1 MKPITSSRPEP
12 INSLG
17 NSIAQAIDW
26 VAATRQQSTRL
37 NREADNLTVRL
48 RRSYN
53 RVRQLDSAMH
63 QPLTIGLYGHNAAA
77 KAHLLAALAPGAK
90 LLTEDTTLAVRYRCG
105 DAQNPPSYPVAV
117 SLLNEAQLVV
127 MLIGSALMGGFRP
140 DWDARAMT
148 AHLQTLERLRQP
160 MAIGGLD
167 SNAMVALWDNLRL
180 QGGKW
185 QTPLARHFWP
195 HAISLAPYLSV
206 DDRAGLFA
214 PLWGEDPA
222 LTTCYRQ
229 LAHTLHTLG
238 NGERVYAPRQV
249 LSPDE
254 GILHA
259 QIIPASTGEKLA
271 VLTENGD
278 EVAIVLADLAWL
290 AASVTTT
297 LPARENVGLPNN
309 IELLD
314 LPAGSPCPGAGLIQ
328 RMQQAKRANL
338 LALAADG
345 LHASLLLVS
354 DAALTPQDAGRTGNA
369 LAYWVRQTQGE
380 TAELRSRRKPGLIWA
395 ITAFDSRQEG
405 KPRPDD
411 AVQRYVGEPGE
422 SWATLLAMDE
432 SDCQRMVAWL
442 AAQARPTLKQE
453 RILEQQQELQ
463 RELTQ
468 SLLGNWLHA
477 ADTPL
482 TQQRAQQLLRKLQAQ
497 AGIHG
502 ELLEWLLPQCDTLR
516 QLYSQRQHNLPAP
529 VAGGPTFEVEIDL
542 FGEGDMACVAPIG
555 QDGDSFA
562 QRVFADWIN
571 HLRSLPDNSQLLALL
586 GIGKQHLEMLVDALI
601 TAACRLEIAE
611 SLERALSAGTQPEQA
626 EDRQVSQALA
636 ILGDFVTWLG
646 FQQREARLRPA
657 SRINHGQPIFTPP
670 PQPAVDWSSQQR
682 LTKLAPTPARNTA
695 FYIYD
700 WLVGLQTLLAENVA
714 TAAEGTI
721 DEAAHQALAAIV
733 APLNAEA
740 TPII

>member
-1 MKPITSSRPEP
+1 MKPITSGRPEP

-53 RVRQLDSAMH
+53 RARQLDSAMY
-63 QPLTIGLYGHNAAA
+63 QPLAIGLYGHNAAA
-77 KAHLLAALAPGAK
+77 KSHLLAALAPGAR
-90 LLTEDTTLAVRYRCG
+90 LLTEEATLAVRYRYC
-105 DAQNPPSYPVAV
+105 DAQNTPSYPVTV
-117 SLLNEAQLVV
+117 SLLDEAQLVA
-127 MLIGSALMGGFRP
+127 MMIGSALMGGFQP
-140 DWDARAMT
+140 DWNAASMA
-148 AHLQTLERLRQP
+148 AHLHRLERLRQP
-160 MAIGGLD
+160 MAIGGLG
-167 SNAMVALWDNLRL
+167 SNAMVALWDHLRH

-206 DDRAGLFA
+206 DDRARLFA

-222 LTTCYRQ
+222 LTSCYRQ
-229 LAHTLHTLG
+229 LAHTLHALG
-238 NGERVYAPRQV
+238 HCERLSAPRKV
-249 LSPDE
+249 LSRDE
-254 GILHA
+254 GIAHA
-259 QIIPASTGEKLA
+259 QTINASAGEKLT
-271 VLTENGD
+271 VLTENGV
-278 EVAIVLADLAWL
+278 EVAIALADLAWL

-314 LPAGSPCPGAGLIQ
+314 LPASVPCPGAGLIQ

-338 LALAADG
+338 LTLAADG

-354 DAALTPQDAGRTGNA
+354 DAALTPQDASRTGNA
-369 LAYWVRQTQGE
+369 LAYWVRQTQGQ
-380 TAELRSRRKPGLIWA
+380 TVELRSRRKPGLIWT

-432 SDCQRMVAWL
+432 SDCRRMVAWL
-442 AAQARPTLKQE
+442 AAQACPTLKQD

-463 RELTQ
+463 RELTE
-468 SLLGNWLHA
+468 SLLGNWLRP

-516 QLYSQRQHNLPAP
+516 QLYSQQQHNLSAP
-529 VAGGPTFEVEIDL
+529 VTGAPEFDVEIDL

-586 GIGKQHLEMLVDALI
+586 GIGKPHLEMLVDALI

-611 SLERALSAGTQPEQA
+611 SLERALSAVAQPEQA
-626 EDRQVSQALA
+626 EDRQVSLALA

-646 FQQREARLRPA
+646 FQQREAKLRPA

-700 WLVGLQTLLAENVA
+700 WLVGLQALLAENVA
-714 TAAEGTI
+714 TDAEGTI
-721 DEAAHQALAAIV
+721 DEAAHRALAAIV

-740 TPII
+740 MPMI

>member
-17 NSIAQAIDW
+17 NSIEQAIDW

-53 RVRQLDSAMH
+53 RARQLDSAMH
-63 QPLTIGLYGHNAAA
+63 QPLAIGLYGHNAAA
-77 KAHLLAALAPGAK
+77 KAHLLAALAPGAR
-90 LLTEDTTLAVRYRCG
+90 LLTEDATLAVRYRCG
-105 DAQNPPSYPVAV
+105 DTQNPPSYPVTV
-117 SLLNEAQLVV
+117 SLLNEAQLVA

-140 DWDARAMT
+140 DWDARAMA
-148 AHLQTLERLRQP
+148 AHLQALERLRQP

-229 LAHTLHTLG
+229 LAHALHALG
-238 NGERVYAPRQV
+238 HCERLYAPRQV
-249 LSPDE
+249 LSQDE
-254 GILHA
+254 GIVHA
-259 QIIPASTGEKLA
+259 QAIHASAGEKLA
-271 VLTENGD
+271 VLTEHGD
-278 EVAIVLADLAWL
+278 EGVIALADLAWL
-290 AASVTTT
+290 TASVTTT
-297 LPARENVGLPNN
+297 LPARGSVGLPNN
-309 IELLD
+309 IDLLD

-338 LALAADG
+338 LIQVADG

-354 DAALTPQDAGRTGNA
+354 DAALTPQDAGAAGNA

-380 TAELRSRRKPGLIWA
+380 NTELRSRRKPGLIWA

-432 SDCQRMVAWL
+432 SDSQRMVAWL

-453 RILEQQQELQ
+453 RILEQRQELQ
-463 RELTQ
+463 RELTE
-468 SLLGNWLHA
+468 SLLGNWLHT
-477 ADTPL
+477 ADPQL
-482 TQQRAQQLLRKLQAQ
+482 KQQRVQQLLRKLQAQ

-502 ELLEWLLPQCDTLR
+502 ELLEWLLPLPDTLR
-516 QLYSQRQHNLPAP
+516 QEYLQQQQTLPAP
-529 VAGGPTFEVEIDL
+529 VGRTAPFDMEIDL
-542 FGEGDMACVAPIG
+542 FGEEVAHADAATKYGDS
-555 QDGDSFA
+555 SFA
-562 QRVFADWIN
+562 QRVFTDWIN
-571 HLRSLPDNSQLLALL
+571 HLRNLPDNTPLLALL
-586 GIGKQHLEMLVDALI
+586 GVDKQHLELLVDGLI
-601 TAACRLEIAE
+601 AAACRLDIAE
-611 SLERALSAGTQPEQA
+611 SLERALSAGVLPEQA
-626 EDRQVSQALA
+626 EDRQVSQAFA
-636 ILGDFVTWLG
+636 ILSDFVTWLG
-646 FQQREARLRPA
+646 FQQREAALRPA

-670 PQPAVDWSSQQR
+670 PQPAVDWSHQQR

-714 TAAEGTI
+714 TEAEGAI
-721 DEAAHQALAAIV
+721 DEVAHRALAAIV

>member
-1 MKPITSSRPEP
+1 MKPITSGRPEP
-12 INSLG
+12 I

-53 RVRQLDSAMH
+53 RARQLDSAMH
-63 QPLTIGLYGHNAAA
+63 QPLAIGLYGHNAAA
-77 KAHLLAALAPGAK
+77 KAHLLAALAPGAR
-90 LLTEDTTLAVRYRCG
+90 LLTEDATLAIRYRCG
-105 DAQNPPSYPVAV
+105 DTQNPPSYPVAV
-117 SLLNEAQLVV
+117 SLLDEAQLVA

-140 DWDARAMT
+140 DWDARAMA
-148 AHLQTLERLRQP
+148 AHLQALERLRQP

-167 SNAMVALWDNLRL
+167 SNAMVLLWDNLRH

-222 LTTCYRQ
+222 LTSCYRQ
-229 LAHTLHTLG
+229 LAHTLHTLDHC
-238 NGERVYAPRQV
+238 EHLYAPRQI
-249 LSPDE
+249 LSQDE

-259 QIIPASTGEKLA
+259 QIIHASTGEKLA
-271 VLTENGD
+271 VLTENGV
-278 EVAIVLADLAWL
+278 EVGIALADLAWL

-297 LPARENVGLPNN
+297 LPARGNVGLPNN

-314 LPAGSPCPGAGLIQ
+314 LPAGGPCPGAGLIQ

-338 LALAADG
+338 LTLAADG
-345 LHASLLLVS
+345 LHASLLLIS
-354 DAALTPQDAGRTGNA
+354 DAALTPQDASRTGNA

-380 TAELRSRRKPGLIWA
+380 TLELRSRRKPGLIWA
-395 ITAFDSRQEG
+395 VTAFDSRQEG

-432 SDCQRMVAWL
+432 SDCQRMVTWL
-442 AAQARPTLKQE
+442 AAQAHPTLKQE

-463 RELTQ
+463 RELTE

-477 ADTPL
+477 TDTPL

-502 ELLEWLLPQCDTLR
+502 ELLEWLLPQYDTLR
-516 QLYSQRQHNLPAP
+516 QLYSQQQHNLPAP
-529 VAGGPTFEVEIDL
+529 VAATPAFDVEIDL
-542 FGEGDMACVAPIG
+542 FGEGDITCMAPIG
-555 QDGDSFA
+555 QDSDSFA

-571 HLRSLPDNSQLLALL
+571 HLRSLPDNRQLLALL
-586 GIGKQHLEMLVDALI
+586 GVGKQHLEMLVDALI

-611 SLERALSAGTQPEQA
+611 SLERALSAGTLPEQA

-646 FQQREARLRPA
+646 FQQREARLRPV

-695 FYIYD
+695 FYVYD
-700 WLVGLQTLLAENVA
+700 WLVGLQALLAENMA

-721 DEAAHQALAAIV
+721 DEAAHRALAAIV

>member
-1 MKPITSSRPEP
+1 MKPITSGRPEP
-12 INSLG
+12 INNLG

-53 RVRQLDSAMH
+53 RARQLASAMH
-63 QPLTIGLYGHNAAA
+63 QPLAIGLYGHNAAA
-77 KAHLLAALAPGAK
+77 KAHLLAALAPGAR
-90 LLTEDTTLAVRYRCG
+90 LLSEDATLAVRYSCC
-105 DAQNPPSYPVAV
+105 DTQNPASYPVAV
-117 SLLNEAQLVV
+117 SLIDEAQLVA
-127 MLIGSALMGGFRP
+127 MMIGSALMGGFRP
-140 DWDARAMT
+140 DWNAGAMA
-148 AHLQTLERLRQP
+148 AHSHALERLRQP

-167 SNAMVALWDNLRL
+167 SYAMVALWDHLGH

-206 DDRAGLFA
+206 DDRARLFA
-214 PLWGEDPA
+214 PLWGNDPA
-222 LTTCYRQ
+222 LTSCYRQ
-229 LAHTLHTLG
+229 LAHTLHALG
-238 NGERVYAPRQV
+238 HCERLYAPHQV
-249 LSPDE
+249 LSQDE
-254 GILHA
+254 GIAHA
-259 QIIPASTGEKLA
+259 QAIHASAGEKLT
-271 VLTENGD
+271 VLTENGV
-278 EVAIVLADLAWL
+278 EVAIALADLAWL

-297 LPARENVGLPNN
+297 LPARGNVGLPNN

-314 LPAGSPCPGAGLIQ
+314 LPAANPCPGAGLIQ

-338 LALAADG
+338 LTLAADG

-380 TAELRSRRKPGLIWA
+380 TVELRSRRKPGLIWA

-422 SWATLLAMDE
+422 SWATLLAIDE

-442 AAQARPTLKQE
+442 ATQASPTLKQD

-463 RELTQ
+463 RELTE

-482 TQQRAQQLLRKLQAQ
+482 TQQRTQQLLRKLQAQ

-516 QLYSQRQHNLPAP
+516 QLYSQQQHNLSAP
-529 VAGGPTFEVEIDL
+529 VVAAPAFDVEIDL
-542 FGEGDMACVAPIG
+542 FDEGDMACVAAIG
-555 QDGDSFA
+555 QNNDSFA

-571 HLRSLPDNSQLLALL
+571 HLRSLPDNNQLLTLL
-586 GIGKQHLEMLVDALI
+586 GVGKQHLEMLVDALI

-611 SLERALSAGTQPEQA
+611 SLERALTAGALPEQA

-646 FQQREARLRPA
+646 FQQREPRLRPA
-657 SRINHGQPIFTPP
+657 SRINHGHPIFTPP

-700 WLVGLQTLLAENVA
+700 WLVGLQALLAENVA
-714 TAAEGTI
+714 TGAEGTI
-721 DEAAHQALAAIV
+721 DEAAHRALAAIV

>member
-12 INSLG
+12 TNSLG

-53 RVRQLDSAMH
+53 RARQLDSAMH
-63 QPLTIGLYGHNAAA
+63 QPLAIGLYGHNAAA
-77 KAHLLAALAPGAK
+77 KAHLLAALAPGAR
-90 LLTEDTTLAVRYRCG
+90 LLTEDATLAVRYSSG

-117 SLLNEAQLVV
+117 SLLNEAQLVA
-127 MLIGSALMGGFRP
+127 MLIGSALLGGFRP
-140 DWDARAMT
+140 DWDARAMA
-148 AHLQTLERLRQP
+148 AHLQALERLRQP
-160 MAIGGLD
+160 MAIGRLD
-167 SNAMVALWDNLRL
+167 SNAMVALWDHLRH

-206 DDRAGLFA
+206 DDRARLFA

-229 LAHTLHTLG
+229 LAHALHALG
-238 NGERVYAPRQV
+238 HCERLYAPRQV
-249 LSPDE
+249 LSPDA
-254 GILHA
+254 GIVHA
-259 QIIPASTGEKLA
+259 QAIPASTGEKLT
-271 VLTENGD
+271 VQTENGV
-278 EVAIVLADLAWL
+278 EVAIALADLAWL

-297 LPARENVGLPNN
+297 LPARGNVGLPNN

-338 LALAADG
+338 LTLAADG

-380 TAELRSRRKPGLIWA
+380 TVELRSRRKPGLIWA
-395 ITAFDSRQEG
+395 ITTFDSRQEE

-432 SDCQRMVAWL
+432 SDCQRMVTWL
-442 AAQARPTLKQE
+442 AAQACPTLKQD
-453 RILEQQQELQ
+453 RILEQRQELQ
-463 RELTQ
+463 RELTE

-502 ELLEWLLPQCDTLR
+502 EVLEWLLPQCDTLR
-516 QLYSQRQHNLPAP
+516 QLYNQQQHMSAPMAAAPAF
-529 VAGGPTFEVEIDL
+529 GVEIDL
-542 FGEGDMACVAPIG
+542 FDEGDMTCVAPIG
-555 QDGDSFA
+555 QDSDSFA

-571 HLRSLPDNSQLLALL
+571 HLRSLPDNRQLLALL
-586 GIGKQHLEMLVDALI
+586 GVGKQHLEMLVDALI
-601 TAACRLEIAE
+601 TAACRLKIDE
-611 SLERALSAGTQPEQA
+611 SLERALSAGAQPEQA

-646 FQQREARLRPA
+646 FQHREAKLRPA

-682 LTKLAPTPARNTA
+682 LTKLAPTPARDTA

-700 WLVGLQTLLAENVA
+700 WLVGLQALLAENMA

-721 DEAAHQALAAIV
+721 DETAHRALAAIV

-740 TPII
+740 TPMI

>member
-12 INSLG
+12 INSLE

-53 RVRQLDSAMH
+53 RARLLDSAMH
-63 QPLTIGLYGHNAAA
+63 QPLAIGLYGHNAAA
-77 KAHLLAALAPGAK
+77 KAHLLAALAPGAR
-90 LLTEDTTLAVRYRCG
+90 LLTQDATLTVRYSRC
-105 DAQNPPSYPVAV
+105 DTQNPATYPVAV
-117 SLLNEAQLVV
+117 SLLDEAQLVA
-127 MLIGSALMGGFRP
+127 MMIGSALMGGFHP
-140 DWDARAMT
+140 DWNAGAMA
-148 AHLQTLERLRQP
+148 AHSHALERLRQP

-167 SNAMVALWDNLRL
+167 SNAMVALWDHLGH

-185 QTPLARHFWP
+185 QTLLARYFWP

-206 DDRAGLFA
+206 DDRARLFA

-222 LTTCYRQ
+222 LTSCYRQ
-229 LAHTLHTLG
+229 LAHTLHALG
-238 NGERVYAPRQV
+238 HCERLYAPQQV
-249 LSPDE
+249 LSQDE
-254 GILHA
+254 GIAHA
-259 QIIPASTGEKLA
+259 QAIHASAGEKLT
-271 VLTENGD
+271 VLTENGV
-278 EVAIVLADLAWL
+278 EVAIALADLAWL

-297 LPARENVGLPNN
+297 LPARGNVGLPNN

-314 LPAGSPCPGAGLIQ
+314 LPAATPCPGAGLIQ

-338 LALAADG
+338 LTLAADG

-380 TAELRSRRKPGLIWA
+380 TVELRSRRKPGLIWA

-422 SWATLLAMDE
+422 SWATLLANDE

-442 AAQARPTLKQE
+442 ATQASPTLKQD

-463 RELTQ
+463 RELTE

-482 TQQRAQQLLRKLQAQ
+482 TQQRTQQLLRKLQAQ

-516 QLYSQRQHNLPAP
+516 QLYSQHSNLSAP
-529 VAGGPTFEVEIDL
+529 VVAAPAFDVEIDL
-542 FGEGDMACVAPIG
+542 FDEGDMACVAPIG
-555 QDGDSFA
+555 QNNDSFA

-571 HLRSLPDNSQLLALL
+571 HLRSLPDNNQLLTLL
-586 GIGKQHLEMLVDALI
+586 GVGKQHLEMLVDALI

-611 SLERALSAGTQPEQA
+611 SLECALSAGALPEQA

-646 FQQREARLRPA
+646 FQQREAKLRPA

-700 WLVGLQTLLAENVA
+700 WLVGLQALLAENVA
-714 TAAEGTI
+714 TKAEGTI
-721 DEAAHQALAAIV
+721 DEAAHRALAAIV
-733 APLNAEA
+733 AP
-740 TPII
+740 